1 MTPNEEL
8 AHEEHVAQI
17 LSIRSRGRPSHW
29 WEATGLTAI
38 AGSLVGALLGF
49 GGSYLLKEQ
58 EFRDKLRLERV
69 QEMQK
74 AIVEANEALSSML
87 KANEERFLIATS
99 QMKDL
104 DLQQQTTIAR
114 ETNRLQQLWRL
125 QRESAEVGAILA
137 FDGDPVISGAW
148 NVARDSLERYTDC
161 VEKFY
166 GRFRSGGVPSDM
178 CAVEKSGTSRSVHKL
193 RKQFT

>member
-1 MTPNEEL
+1 MGINW
-8 AHEEHVAQI
+8 AH
-17 LSIRSRGRPSHW
+17 S
-29 WEATGLTAI
+29 I

-58 EFRDKLRLERV
+58 EFRTKLALEHV

-74 AIVEANEALSSML
+74 AIVAANEAMASML
-87 KANEERFLIATS
+87 KANEERLLIATG

-104 DLQQQTTIAR
+104 DLQQLTTIAR

-137 FDGDPVISGAW
+137 FDGNPVIAEAWSG
-148 NVARDSLERYTDC
+148 ARDSLERYTDC
-161 VEKFY
+161 VEDFY
-166 GRFRSGGVPSDM
+166 ERFRRGGAPMDM
-178 CAVEKSGTSRSVHKL
+178 CAVEKSGTLRSVQRL
-193 RKQFT
+193 RTQFTNGYVAAIRRRP